1 MDRTAMKQLEAW
13 KTSRNR
19 KPLIIRGARQTG
31 KTWLSEEFGRT
42 RYEAVARIDLMNNER
57 ARSFFD
63 GDLDVS
69 RILRNISLETGV
81 PITADTL
88 VLLDEIQECP
98 RALTAL
104 KYFCEDA
111 RAYHVI
117 ATGSY
122 MGIARHEDTS
132 YPVGKVD
139 TLTLRPMDF
148 TEYLRA
154 IGQGMMADAMS
165 DGASNCRFGFR
176 IPGSA

>member
-1 MDRTAMKQLEAW
+1 MDRAAMKQLEAW

-42 RYEAVARIDLMNNER
+42 RYEAVARIDL
-57 ARSFFD
+57 FD

-81 PITADTL
+81 PITTDTL

-111 RAYHVI
+111 REYHVI

-122 MGIARHEDTS
+122 MGIARHAGTS

-154 IGQGMMADAMS
+154 IGQGDDS
-165 DGASNCRFGFR
+165 CGR
-176 IPGSA
+176 IAV